1 MTVTVNGR
9 ATEVPAG
16 CTYEQLIGVLDLPR
30 TGIAIAA
37 GGAVV
42 PRSRWDDEVTAGA
55 DIEILTAV
63 QGG

>member
-1 MTVTVNGR
+1 MTVTVNGQ

-16 CTYEQLIGVLDLPR
+16 CTYEQLLGVLDLP
-30 TGIAIAA
+30 TAGIAIAA

-42 PRSRWDDEVTAGA
+42 PRSRWDAQIGAGA